1 MPSASPPT
9 MVSLAT
15 DSTTASDIP
24 ILTSTQKP
32 TDTKATA
39 TAANLEV
46 TMPKGNRLTE
56 LLTQQLAFG
65 DKNTDFTRTTTQ
77 HPFEMILPDVEDN
90 TIRPLQPIPVKESPE
105 NLKTPSPLKFS
116 DSEASRDARKS
127 DISDEDLLTKG
138 EEKLHTIRD
147 RIFLHTDRDSDSED
161 EYYTNPSAHNPYTT
175 STASGTKLRSLL
187 KTLPTTG
194 YKTIDPYTK
203 VTFDKTPARR
213 TYDPTVDLTKALST

>member
-39 TAANLEV
+39 TAANLEL

-56 LLTQQLAFG
+56 LLTRQLAFG

-105 NLKTPSPLKFS
+105 NSKH
-116 DSEASRDARKS
+116 
-127 DISDEDLLTKG
+127 
-138 EEKLHTIRD
+138 LH
-147 RIFLHTDRDSDSED
+147 H
-161 EYYTNPSAHNPYTT
+161 
-175 STASGTKLRSLL
+175 
-187 KTLPTTG
+187 
-194 YKTIDPYTK
+194 
-203 VTFDKTPARR
+203 
-213 TYDPTVDLTKALST
+213 